1 MKDVRYLAHQYA
13 VKNNVR
19 IPSGWCDEQHA
30 SSDWLFSFLK
40 WKNKLSICTQATSL
54 SRATSFN
61 KRNVDMFFSNLDKY
75 NFQYQDIYNVDET
88 AVTTVQKPSR
98 IIIRKGV
105 KQVGVVT
112 STERGSLVTVAVNC

>member
-1 MKDVRYLAHQYA
+1 M
-13 VKNNVR
+13 
-19 IPSGWCDEQHA
+19 
-30 SSDWLFSFLK
+30 
-40 WKNKLSICTQATSL
+40 
-54 SRATSFN
+54 
-61 KRNVDMFFSNLDKY
+61 
-75 NFQYQDIYNVDET
+75 FQYQDIYNVDET

>member
-13 VKNNVR
+13 VENNVR
-19 IPSGWCDEQHA
+19 IPAVWCDEQHA
-30 SSDWLFSFLK
+30 FSGWLFSFLK
-40 WKNKLSICTQATSL
+40 RKNKLSICTQATSL

-61 KRNVDMFFSNLDKY
+61 KHNDDMFFSNLDKY

-98 IIIRKGV
+98 IIVRKGV
-105 KQVGVVT
+105 RQVGVVT